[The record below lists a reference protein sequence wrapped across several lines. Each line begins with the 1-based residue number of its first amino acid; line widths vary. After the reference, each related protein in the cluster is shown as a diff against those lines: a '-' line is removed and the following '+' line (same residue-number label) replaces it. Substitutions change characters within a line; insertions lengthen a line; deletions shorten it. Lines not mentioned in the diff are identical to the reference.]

1 VSQIDVSV
9 MTIPG
14 CPHLAEA
21 VRDIQ
26 QALDH
31 LGIASDEI
39 HVIVV
44 ETADQADEQG
54 FLGSPTFLVDGSD
67 LFPDPARRAALSC
80 RLYDTTAGL
89 RGSPGVDQLVTQLE
103 ARAGR

>member
-1 VSQIDVSV
+1 MDVSV
-9 MTIPG
+9 MTVPG
-14 CPHLAEA
+14 CPHFAEA

-26 QALDH
+26 EALDL
-31 LGIASDEI
+31 LGLVRGRIQ
-39 HVIVV
+39 VVVV

-67 LFPDPARRAALSC
+67 LFPEPGRRAALSC
-80 RLYDTTAGL
+80 RLYETAAGL
-89 RGSPGVDQLVTQLE
+89 RGSPGVERLIAQLE